1 MFGSIRDLNRTKQ
14 SQIEEYIYMLNAR
27 VTEIFSKI
35 RRSVLINKIRAEVD
49 ECRRAAFDK
58 IFYHPV

>member
-1 MFGSIRDLNRTKQ
+1 
-14 SQIEEYIYMLNAR
+14 MLNAR

-58 IFYHPV
+58 IFYRPV

>member
-1 MFGSIRDLNRTKQ
+1 
-14 SQIEEYIYMLNAR
+14 MLNAR

-49 ECRRAAFDK
+49 ECLRAAFDK
-58 IFYHPV
+58 IFYRPV

>member
-1 MFGSIRDLNRTKQ
+1 
-14 SQIEEYIYMLNAR
+14 MLNVR

-49 ECRRAAFDK
+49 EYRRAAFDK

>member
-1 MFGSIRDLNRTKQ
+1 
-14 SQIEEYIYMLNAR
+14 MLNAR

-58 IFYHPV
+58 IFYRPVWKGTKENGQKIYKNNRI